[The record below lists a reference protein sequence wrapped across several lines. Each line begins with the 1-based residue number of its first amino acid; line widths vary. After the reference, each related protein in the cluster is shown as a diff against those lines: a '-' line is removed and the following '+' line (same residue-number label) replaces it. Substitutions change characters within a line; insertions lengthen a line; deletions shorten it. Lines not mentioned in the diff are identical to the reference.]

1 MNIPLNSVADLGL
14 AVRAV
19 RTSAGVRL
27 DDLAAMLGISKQFVT
42 DLEHGKPTVRL
53 GLVLKVLAEL
63 GAPLCINIPAT
74 AQLELVEL
82 ERKGGL
88 PPTKARRVRTTQA
101 PA

>member
-88 PPTKARRVRTTQA
+88 PPTKARRVRTTKA